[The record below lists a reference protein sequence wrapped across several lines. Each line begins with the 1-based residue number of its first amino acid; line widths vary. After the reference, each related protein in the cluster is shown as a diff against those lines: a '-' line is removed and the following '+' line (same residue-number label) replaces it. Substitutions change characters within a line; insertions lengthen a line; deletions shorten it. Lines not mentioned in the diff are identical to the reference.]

1 MLGIVDA
8 VIIVLLLF
16 GGVCGFKS
24 GFIKQTVFLIGTILT
39 FIIAYYLKDYLANFL
54 SYNLPFFKFGGAI
67 EGLTSLNIVLYQMIA
82 FLTIQALLGLILG
95 IILKVANFFEN
106 VLKATVI
113 LSIPSKILGFI
124 LGVVEAYVMI
134 FITLFFLSQPAF
146 NITIVKESK
155 LTPIIVNSSP
165 GLSNIVKDTT
175 KSADEIYSLI
185 KTYNNDKD
193 KDKFNR
199 DSIDIMLKNKLIEP
213 SYVDKLID
221 KGKINIDGIE
231 IILDKYR

>member
-134 FITLFFLSQPAF
+134 FIALFFLSQPAF

-155 LTPIIVNSSP
+155 LTPIRW
-165 GLSNIVKDTT
+165 NI
-175 KSADEIYSLI
+175 
-185 KTYNNDKD
+185 
-193 KDKFNR
+193 
-199 DSIDIMLKNKLIEP
+199 
-213 SYVDKLID
+213 
-221 KGKINIDGIE
+221 
-231 IILDKYR
+231 